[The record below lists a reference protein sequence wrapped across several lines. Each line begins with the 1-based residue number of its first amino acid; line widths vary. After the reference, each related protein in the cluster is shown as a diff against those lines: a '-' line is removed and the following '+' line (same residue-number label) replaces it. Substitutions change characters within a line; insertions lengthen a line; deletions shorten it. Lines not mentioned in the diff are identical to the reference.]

1 MLRNRLLLNRWLLV
15 MSVLLLTGCGFQLRG
30 ANLAE
35 RVDGD
40 MTYRLVGGQ
49 SLAPSYTDFQRVL
62 KNTLARAGYRE
73 ASPAK
78 LTLQIQSFQRDNI
91 DGAVDVDLRVAEQ
104 ISTSTLSFSVLDREG
119 AVLADEL
126 RLEIRQVFRVDR
138 SQLLGSFE
146 QRSSTEQ
153 SLDQKLAD
161 QVVRALGVV
170 TRRDPSAETGDAERT
185 SRTEEIEIMIKR
197 DDA

>member
-1 MLRNRLLLNRWLLV
+1 MFRNRLLLNRWLLV
-15 MSVLLLTGCGFQLRG
+15 MSALLLTGCGFQLRG

-35 RVDGD
+35 HVDGD
-40 MTYRLVGGQ
+40 MTYRLVVGQ
-49 SLAPSYTDFQRVL
+49 NLAPSYAGFQRVL
-62 KNTLARAGYRE
+62 KSTLARAGYRE

-91 DGAVDVDLRVAEQ
+91 DGAVDADLRVAEQ
-104 ISTSTLSFSVLDREG
+104 VSTSTLSFSVLDREG

-185 SRTEEIEIMIKR
+185 SRTEEIEIMIER
-197 DDA
+197 DAA

>member
-30 ANLAE
+30 TNLAE

-49 SLAPSYTDFQRVL
+49 NLAPSYADFQRVL

-73 ASPAK
+73 ASPAQ

-91 DGAVDVDLRVAEQ
+91 DGAVDADLRVAEQ
-104 ISTSTLSFSVLDREG
+104 ISTSTLSFSVLDRAG

-138 SQLLGSFE
+138 SL
-146 QRSSTEQ
+146 
-153 SLDQKLAD
+153 SL
-161 QVVRALGVV
+161 
-170 TRRDPSAETGDAERT
+170 
-185 SRTEEIEIMIKR
+185 IHI
-197 DDA
+197 

>member
-1 MLRNRLLLNRWLLV
+1 
-15 MSVLLLTGCGFQLRG
+15 
-30 ANLAE
+30 
-35 RVDGD
+35 

-49 SLAPSYTDFQRVL
+49 NLAPSYTGFQRVL

-73 ASPAK
+73 ASRAK
-78 LTLQIQSFQRDNI
+78 LTLQIHSFQRDNI
-91 DGAVDVDLRVAEQ
+91 DGAVDAGLRVADQ
-104 ISTSTLSFSVLDREG
+104 ISTSTLSFSVLDSDG
-119 AVLADEL
+119 AALADEL
-126 RLEIRQVFRVDR
+126 RLEMRQVFRVDR
-138 SQLLGSFE
+138 TQLLGSFE

-153 SLDQKLAD
+153 NLDQKLAD

>member
-1 MLRNRLLLNRWLLV
+1 MMMWHV
-15 MSVLLLTGCGFQLRG
+15 
-30 ANLAE
+30 
-35 RVDGD
+35 
-40 MTYRLVGGQ
+40 
-49 SLAPSYTDFQRVL
+49 
-62 KNTLARAGYRE
+62 
-73 ASPAK
+73 SPVAC
-78 LTLQIQSFQRDNI
+78 DNI

-146 QRSSTEQ
+146 QRSSTQQ

-161 QVVRALGVV
+161 QVLRALGVL
-170 TRRDPSAETGDAERT
+170 TRRDPGVATGDAERT
-185 SRTEEIEIMIKR
+185 SRTEEIEIMIER
-197 DDA
+197 DAA